1 MEMKKT
7 IAAVLV
13 AIIGISSLSFAVA
26 YANASGPFNN
36 GLGWGFGSQMR
47 RRFYAS
53 LQRSWVRVN
62 GIIETWGSQEVNG
75 SLSVNARTT
84 GFEEVLREVA
94 VATAIWS
101 NTTNFRERGNFSYS
115 FYVARLREVNVTALN
130 FDEEV
135 DFFMNGTW
143 NVFNV
148 TISQTTIISGDL
160 ESHYTV
166 ERQTKKDVEPIATE
180 AYGELNVTGNWP
192 QFVLSIDGIDELNG
206 VTTRAWMRQMMFNK
220 FKISEDGTDKVTRT
234 DLKFLA
240 KNYGL
245 MPGWGSFDS
254 NMDFNCNYR
263 IDIADLSTVAANV
276 EA

>member
-1 MEMKKT
+1 MKKT

-26 YANASGPFNN
+26 YANASGPFNH
-36 GLGWGFGSQMR
+36 GWGWGFGSQMR
-47 RRFYAS
+47 WGFNAPV
-53 LQRSWVRVN
+53 QRSWVRLN
-62 GIIETWGSQEVNG
+62 GIIKTWGSQGVKG

-115 FYVARLREVNVTALN
+115 FYAARLKEVNVTALN

-135 DFFMNGTW
+135 GFFMNGTW

-160 ESHYTV
+160 ESHYTL
-166 ERQTKKDVEPIATE
+166 ERQTKKDIEPIATE
-180 AYGELNVTGNWP
+180 AYGELNVTDNWTH
-192 QFVLSIDGIDELNG
+192 FVLSIDGVDELNG
-206 VTTRAWMRQMMFNK
+206 VTTRARMRQMVFNK

-234 DLKFLA
+234 DLKLLA

-263 IDIADLSTVAANV
+263 IDIADLTTVAANV